1 MLKELWNRFTSKRDA
16 EAAERADERQH
27 MSPGERRFF
36 DQSFEDRQAVDEA
49 EAHLSG
55 GDQASP
61 ELED

>member
-1 MLKELWNRFTSKRDA
+1 VLKELWHRFTGKRDA
-16 EAAERADERQH
+16 EAAARADERQH
-27 MSPGERRFF
+27 MSPEERRFF
-36 DQSFEDRQAVDEA
+36 DESFEDRQAGGEA

>member
-1 MLKELWNRFTSKRDA
+1 VLKEWWQRFRAQRDA
-16 EAAERADERQH
+16 EAASLEDEREH
-27 MSPGERRFF
+27 MSPRERRFAEE
-36 DQSFEDRQAVDEA
+36 SFEDRQAGDEA